1 MSYEYE
7 KEIRRIKSKVATRE
21 DAVRVIND
29 CFGWFSWFVDFQD
42 YKEECV
48 PSMSDMSDEDLMDI
62 ARQQLIIDNE
72 EYLSYLL
79 QEELV

>member
-1 MSYEYE
+1 MNYLEAVA
-7 KEIRRIKSKVATRE
+7 KIKSKVTTRE
-21 DAVRVIND
+21 DAINTIKD

-48 PSMSDMSDEDLMDI
+48 PNISDMSDEELVEI
-62 ARQQLIIDNE
+62 ARQQLLIDNE

-79 QEELV
+79 QEEYA